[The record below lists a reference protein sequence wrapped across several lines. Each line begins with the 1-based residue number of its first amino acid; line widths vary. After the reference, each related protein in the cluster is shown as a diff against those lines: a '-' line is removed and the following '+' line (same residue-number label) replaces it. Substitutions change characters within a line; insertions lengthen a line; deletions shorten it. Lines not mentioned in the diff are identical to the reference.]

1 MKRLYFIIA
10 LISTHLFPAF
20 AQQGTDELSVYL
32 DTVDITAALN
42 AQSVRTM
49 SDGSVRLNLDMLDKL
64 PKIMGNADPIS
75 YSRML
80 PGVQTSGE
88 YNGGLHINGSEN
100 SHNTISVL
108 DVPLYNVNHLLGFF
122 STFIPTHY
130 SSMSL
135 YKTPQS
141 AGAPNRLGGE
151 LLFVPDSETGESV
164 QGDISTG
171 LISSQGTVKVPIG
184 KKSLLTASLRDS
196 YINLLYSAW
205 LDVDGTA
212 LHYSFFD
219 SNVTWSYKPND
230 YNTILADAYWGQ
242 DKALLSESGFGAD
255 MRCRWGNNAE
265 SVHWIHDGLNGFMM
279 KHIVYH
285 TSYSNAFNASYED
298 ISMELPSG
306 IDDFGYKGAL
316 GWKGLTL
323 GADIQYHSMTLQ
335 SPVISGSYN
344 GTDMEIVDKTS
355 NEYAVYGEY
364 NWNVIDNLHI
374 KPGVRGSMFRN
385 GTEEYKALDPSV
397 NIVYFGE
404 GEKWNVSL
412 NLSQRHQYLFQTGL
426 TGSGLPT
433 EFWMPAEGDFSPQS
447 MRGVT
452 LSSMVNLA
460 GGQYTLNS
468 SVYYKR
474 LYNQVEYYGSIM
486 DFLTSDYNVYDHLI
500 CGDGFNYGLD
510 LMVTK
515 NAGRLTGWISY
526 SFGRALR
533 QFDREGMDGLFPASH
548 ERLHELDMVAVY
560 KTGKRWEPS
569 LTLVAAGGTP
579 FTAPEYFYM
588 LNRNIF
594 IKYGEFNG
602 SRLNPYIRLDL
613 SVNHDLKLRN
623 DRFIKS
629 HGLNFSIYN
638 VLCRGNDLGYRLKI
652 YKDKIYYHHISFLGW
667 ALPSISYYCKF

>member
-10 LISTHLFPAF
+10 LISTHLFPVS
-20 AQQGTDELSVYL
+20 AQQVTDELSVYL
-32 DTVDITAALN
+32 DTVNVTATSN

-141 AGAPNRLGGE
+141 AGAP
-151 LLFVPDSETGESV
+151 
-164 QGDISTG
+164 DISTG

-184 KKSLLTASLRDS
+184 KKSLLTASLRSS

-212 LHYSFFD
+212 LNYSFFD
-219 SNVTWSYKPND
+219 SNLTWSCKPND

-242 DKALLSESGFGAD
+242 DKAAISESDFGAD

-265 SVHWIHDGLNGFMM
+265 SLHWIYDRMNGFRM
-279 KHIVYH
+279 KHTFYH
-285 TSYSNAFNASYED
+285 SSYGNTMNLLYGD
-298 ISMELPSG
+298 IRMSLPSG

-316 GWKGLTL
+316 GWKGVTL

-335 SPVISGSYN
+335 SPVISGTYN
-344 GTDMEIVDKTS
+344 NTDMDVVDKGAK
-355 NEYAVYGEY
+355 EYAVYGDY
-364 NWNVIDNLHI
+364 NWNVVDNLHV
-374 KPGVRGSMFRN
+374 KVGLRGSLFQS
-385 GTEEYKALDPSV
+385 GGEDYKALDPSV
-397 NIVYFGE
+397 NIVYFGDGDE
-404 GEKWNVSL
+404 WNVSL

-433 EFWMPAEGDFSPQS
+433 EFWMPAEGAFSPQS

-452 LSSMVNLA
+452 LSGMVNLA
-460 GGQYTLNS
+460 DGEYTLNS

-474 LYNQVEYYGSIM
+474 LYNQVEYYGSMM
-486 DFLTSDYNVYDHLI
+486 DFLTSDYSVYDHLI

-510 LMVTK
+510 LMLTK
-515 NAGRLTGWISY
+515 NTGPLTGWVSY

-533 QFDREGMDGLFPASH
+533 RFDREGMDGLYPASH

-579 FTAPEYFYM
+579 FTAPEYFYI

-594 IKYGEFNG
+594 MKYGKFNG
-602 SRLNPYIRLDL
+602 SRMNPYIRLDL
-613 SVNHDLKLRN
+613 SVNYDLKVR
-623 DRFIKS
+623 DSRFIRS
-629 HGLNFSIYN
+629 HGLNLSVYN
-638 VLCRGNDLGYRLKI
+638 VLCRGNDLGYRLKV
-652 YKDKIYYHHISFLGW
+652 YNEKFYFHHVSFLTW

>member
-1 MKRLYFIIA
+1 MNKITIILVILSA
-10 LISTHLFPAF
+10 HLLPAF
-20 AQQGTDELSVYL
+20 AQRETGELNVLL
-32 DTVDITAALN
+32 DSVDITASRN

-49 SDGSVRLNLDMLDKL
+49 SDGSVRFNMDMLDKL

-108 DVPLYNVNHLLGFF
+108 DVPLFNVNHLLGFF

-151 LLFVPDSETGESV
+151 LLFIPDSETAGRV
-164 QGDISTG
+164 TGDISAG
-171 LISSQGTVKVPIG
+171 LISSQGTLKVPIG

-196 YINLLYSAW
+196 YINLLYSSW
-205 LDVDGTA
+205 LKVEGSSLNYNFYDCN
-212 LHYSFFD
+212 L
-219 SNVTWSYKPND
+219 TWTYKPND
-230 YNTILADAYWGQ
+230 YNTILADAYMGQ
-242 DKALLSESGFGAD
+242 DKARISESGFGSLLG
-255 MRCRWGNNAE
+255 CRWGNDAE
-265 SVHWIHDGLNGFMM
+265 ALHWIHDGLNGFRF
-279 KHIVYH
+279 KQTLFHS
-285 TSYSNAFNASYED
+285 SYGNDVNGEFEIMSLS
-298 ISMELPSG
+298 LPSG
-306 IDDFGYKGAL
+306 IEDWGYKGAL
-316 GWKGLTL
+316 GWKNLSV
-323 GADIQYHSMTLQ
+323 GADAQYYRMKLQ
-335 SPVISGSYN
+335 SPVITGTYN
-344 GTDMEIVDKTS
+344 YTEMAIVHKTS
-355 NEYAVYGEY
+355 SEYSAYADY
-364 NWNVIDNLHI
+364 NWNVLDNLHV
-374 KPGVRGSMFRN
+374 KMGVRGSMFRHEDN
-385 GTEEYKALDPSV
+385 IFKALDPSV

-412 NLSQRHQYLFQTGL
+412 NLSQRHQYAFQTGL

-433 EFWMPAEGDFSPQS
+433 EFWMPADADFRPQS

-452 LSSMVNLA
+452 LSGMVNLA

-468 SVYYKR
+468 SVYYKK
-474 LYNQVEYYGSIM
+474 LYNQVEYYGSMI
-486 DFLTSDYNVYDHLI
+486 DFLTTEYDIYDHLI

-510 LMVTK
+510 LMLTK
-515 NAGRLTGWISY
+515 NTGSLTGWVGY

-533 QFDREGMDGLFPASH
+533 RFDREGMAGLYPASH
-548 ERLHELDMVAVY
+548 ERVHELDMVAVY
-560 KTGKRWEPS
+560 RTGRRWEPS
-569 LTLVAAGGTP
+569 LNLVMASGTP

-594 IKYGEFNG
+594 VKYGEFNAE
-602 SRLNPYIRLDL
+602 RLRPYMRLDL
-613 SVNHDLKLRN
+613 SVNYDLKVKSSSS
-623 DRFIKS
+623 IKS
-629 HGLNFSIYN
+629 HGLNFSLYN
-638 VLCRGNDLGYRLKI
+638 AFCRANDLGYRLKI
-652 YKDKIYYHHISFLGW
+652 YKNRFYFRHETFMKW

>member
-1 MKRLYFIIA
+1 MKRKYFIIA
-10 LISTHLFPAF
+10 LISTHLFPVF

-32 DTVDITAALN
+32 DTVNITAVSN

-64 PKIMGNADPIS
+64 PKIMGNADPVS

-88 YNGGLHINGSEN
+88 FNGGLHINGSEN

-151 LLFVPDSETGESV
+151 LLFVPDSETGDGL
-164 QGDISTG
+164 QGDITTG

-184 KKSLLTASLRDS
+184 KKSVLTASLRDS

-212 LHYSFFD
+212 LNYSFFD

-242 DKALLSESGFGAD
+242 DKATLSESDFGVHVLS
-255 MRCRWGNNAE
+255 RWGNNAE
-265 SVHWIHDGLNGFMM
+265 SLHWIHDRMNGFRM
-279 KHIVYH
+279 KHSFYH
-285 TSYSNAFNASYED
+285 SSYSNKFNLSYED
-298 ISMELPSG
+298 IRVNLPSG

-323 GADIQYHSMTLQ
+323 GADLQYHSMTLQ
-335 SPVISGSYN
+335 SPVISGTYN
-344 GTDMEIVDKTS
+344 NTQMDIVDRVSK
-355 NEYAVYGEY
+355 EYAVYGDY
-364 NWNVIDNLHI
+364 NWNVIDNLHV
-374 KPGVRGSMFRN
+374 KMGLRGSMFHC
-385 GTEEYKALDPSV
+385 GGEDYKVLDPSV

-404 GEKWNVSL
+404 GDKWNVSL

-426 TGSGLPT
+426 TGNGLPT
-433 EFWMPAEGDFSPQS
+433 EFWMPAEGAFSPQS

-452 LSSMVNLA
+452 LSGMVNLA
-460 GGQYTLNS
+460 DGEYTLNS
-468 SVYYKR
+468 SVYFKR
-474 LYNQVEYYGSIM
+474 LYNQVEYYGSMM
-486 DFLTSDYNVYDHLI
+486 DFLTSDYSIYDHLI

-510 LMVTK
+510 LMLTK
-515 NAGRLTGWISY
+515 NAGHLTGWISY

-533 QFDREGMDGLFPASH
+533 RFDREGMDKLYPASH

-594 IKYGEFNG
+594 IRYGEFNG
-602 SRLNPYIRLDL
+602 SRMNPYIRMDL
-613 SVNHDLKLRN
+613 SFNYNLNVRN

-629 HGLNFSIYN
+629 HGLNLSIYN
-638 VLCRGNDLGYRLKI
+638 TLCRGNDLGYMLKV
-652 YKDKIYYHHISFLGW
+652 YNEKFYYHHVSFLTW

>member
-171 LISSQGTVKVPIG
+171 FISSQGTVKVPIG

-279 KHIVYH
+279 KHTVYH

-433 EFWMPAEGDFSPQS
+433 EFWMPAEGDFNPQS

>member
-10 LISTHLFPAF
+10 LISTHLFPVF

-32 DTVDITAALN
+32 DTVDIMAASN
-42 AQSVRTM
+42 SQSVRTM

-151 LLFVPDSETGESV
+151 LLFLPDSETGDRV

-205 LDVDGTA
+205 LKVDGTA
-212 LHYSFFD
+212 LNYSFFD

-230 YNTILADAYWGQ
+230 FNTILADAYWGQ
-242 DKALLSESGFGAD
+242 DKATLSESDFGAD
-255 MRCRWGNNAE
+255 MRCRWGNDAE
-265 SVHWIHDGLNGFMM
+265 SLHWIHDGLNGFTM
-279 KHIVYH
+279 KHTLYH
-285 TSYSNAFNASYED
+285 SSYSNAFNAWYQD
-298 ISMELPSG
+298 ISMSLPSG
-306 IDDFGYKGAL
+306 IEDYGYKGAL
-316 GWKGLTL
+316 GWKGFTL
-323 GADIQYHSMTLQ
+323 GADAQYHTMTLQ
-335 SPVISGSYN
+335 SPVISGTYN
-344 GTDMEIVDKTS
+344 GTDMEVIDKVS
-355 NEYAVYGEY
+355 SEYAVYADY
-364 NWNVIDNLHI
+364 NWNVVDNLHV
-374 KPGVRGSMFRN
+374 KLGVRGSMFQS
-385 GTEEYKALDPSV
+385 GDQDYKAIDPSV
-397 NIVYFGE
+397 NIVYFGDRD
-404 GEKWNVSL
+404 KWNISL
-412 NLSQRHQYLFQTGL
+412 NLAQRHQYLFQTGL

-433 EFWMPAEGDFSPQS
+433 EFWMPADGDFNPQS

-452 LSSMVNLA
+452 LSGMVNLA
-460 GGQYTLNS
+460 DGQYTLNS
-468 SVYYKR
+468 SVYFKR
-474 LYNQVEYYGSIM
+474 LYNQVEYYGSMM
-486 DFLTSDYNVYDHLI
+486 DFLTSDYSVYDHLI
-500 CGDGFNYGLD
+500 CGDGYNYGLD
-510 LMVTK
+510 LMLTK
-515 NAGRLTGWISY
+515 NTGRLTGWVSY

-533 QFDREGMDGLFPASH
+533 RFDREGMDGLYPASH

-560 KTGKRWEPS
+560 KTGGRWEPS
-569 LTLVAAGGTP
+569 MTLVAAGGTP

-588 LNRNIF
+588 LNRNVF

-613 SVNHDLKLRN
+613 SVNHDLKLKN

-629 HGLNFSIYN
+629 HGLNFSVYN
-638 VLCRGNDLGYRLKI
+638 ALCRGNDLGYRLKI
-652 YKDKIYYHHISFLGW
+652 YKDKIYYHHVSFLTW
-667 ALPSISYYCKF
+667 ALASISYYCKF